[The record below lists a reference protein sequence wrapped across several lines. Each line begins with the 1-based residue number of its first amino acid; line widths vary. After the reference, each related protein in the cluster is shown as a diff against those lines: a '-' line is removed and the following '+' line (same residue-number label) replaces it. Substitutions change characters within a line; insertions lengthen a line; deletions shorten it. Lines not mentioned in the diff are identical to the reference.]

1 MIQEL
6 EMAVLGVTYL
16 PEEDQA
22 ELLETIL
29 TALERRGL
37 VQLNRL
43 ETIVF

>member
-1 MIQEL
+1 MTHEL
-6 EMAVLGVTYL
+6 EMAVQGVTYL

-37 VQLNRL
+37 VQLDRL